1 MNSDLDSLLIKG
13 RDFKLPLKKIF
24 KSNKSIEILIEEYP
38 LKKIEKKIE
47 KVELILQETEK
58 IKEESSKILFNKKE
72 NFEEEY
78 IKLLTTLKN
87 TEDFLKESANE
98 EAEMYMNVLN
108 QYKESIKRQKNKIK
122 LSYMH
127 EDEYSEEVTAKVIS
141 VVERDF
147 TRLISSAL
155 KGERLKK
162 SIFHQELRKK
172 LENYLSCLNF
182 YKKELD
188 IEVNKHITEDCYK
201 YMKISQVKTLNK
213 DLNEYLKEIELEPY
227 FLKYSTDDKFI
238 AEYKTQGKVSIYIFK
253 GDEE

>member
-13 RDFKLPLKKIF
+13 RDFKLPLKEIV
-24 KSNKSIEILIEEYP
+24 KSSKSIEILIEEYS

-58 IKEESSKILFNKKE
+58 IKEESLEILFDKKE

-78 IKLLTTLKN
+78 TKLITALKDI
-87 TEDFLKESANE
+87 ECFLKESKNE
-98 EAEMYMNVLN
+98 ETEIYIKVLN
-108 QYKESIKRQKNKIK
+108 QYKESIERQKNKIK
-122 LSYMH
+122 LSSID
-127 EDEYSEEVTAKVIS
+127 EDEYSEEITAKVLS
-141 VVERDF
+141 LVERDF
-147 TRLISSAL
+147 IRLISSAL

-188 IEVNKHITEDCYK
+188 IEVNKHITEDCYSH
-201 YMKISQVKTLNK
+201 MKISKVTTLNK
-213 DLNEYLKEIELEPY
+213 DLNKYLKEIELEPY
-227 FLKYSTDDKFI
+227 FLKFKNDDNSI
-238 AEYKTQGKVSIYIFK
+238 AEYRIQGKVIIYIFK